1 MPGKCAAP
9 PAPAMIT
16 LMPAAL
22 APLAKEKSRS
32 GVRCAETIRVSYG
45 TPKASSVSAA
55 CFMVCQSDWLPMII
69 ATDFAPSGATE
80 NPPARRKRRIID
92 SRVGTARRLYLTA
105 GGRLGELTHGNE
117 PIPLPAADPRLLFHP
132 GRHFR
137 HRVFA
142 ARVGGAA
149 LRLSEPRGQCPHRHV
164 APGRFADR
172 QLFQH
177 PR

>member
-1 MPGKCAAP
+1 MRA
-9 PAPAMIT
+9 
-16 LMPAAL
+16 
-22 APLAKEKSRS
+22 
-32 GVRCAETIRVSYG
+32 SYG

-92 SRVGTARRLYLTA
+92 SRVGTARRLYLMA

-117 PIPLPAADPRLLFHP
+117 PIPLPAADARLLFDP

-137 HRVFA
+137 HRIFA
-142 ARVGGAA
+142 PATGGAA
-149 LRLSEPRGQCPHRHV
+149 LRLSEPRHQLRRRHA
-164 APGRFADR
+164 APGRLADR

-177 PR
+177 SHSGATGA

>member
-1 MPGKCAAP
+1 MRA
-9 PAPAMIT
+9 
-16 LMPAAL
+16 
-22 APLAKEKSRS
+22 
-32 GVRCAETIRVSYG
+32 SYG

-69 ATDFAPSGATE
+69 ATAFAPSGATE

-105 GGRLGELTHGNE
+105 GGLFGELTHGNE
-117 PIPLPAADPRLLFHP
+117 PIPLPAADACLLFHL

-142 ARVGGAA
+142 AATGGAA
-149 LRLSEPRGQCPHRHV
+149 LRLSEPWRQCPHRHV
-164 APGRFADR
+164 APDRLADR
-172 QLFQH
+172 QLFQY
-177 PR
+177 PRSRAAGAAGDVRPDGQF